1 MSTAR
6 KWVIVVAAMIPQ
18 TFAWGLAVGALTLW
32 AVPWMKTYSASH
44 GQIMAT
50 TMFMLLGI
58 GVFGPIGG
66 YIAER
71 IAVRNLIAAGLTL
84 VCLTFLLQSRAT
96 AMWQITLLYAIPLA
110 AGLVLTSAMMG
121 QILAVKLFES
131 KPGLAIGVVSM
142 GASLGSVVTPLI
154 VHKLLSL
161 YPWQTAIVIL
171 AVCGAAFLPGILF
184 VIPKLARPR
193 EADDKRT
200 HVAAASH
207 LPLRAIL
214 TDRIFVGSLMVVMI
228 LNFLFNAVFYNL
240 GPYLADIGADPASTA
255 RIISIQAV
263 PAFLGTMTFPAL
275 ADRIDYRVLLLF
287 GALCIGGGTA
297 ATAAGAG
304 VAGML
309 IILPVMALAVGGL
322 YSLLP
327 AIMAQR
333 FGQENFERVTGLTLP
348 FVFLGSIGSFAAGV
362 GRDHF
367 GSYPRAYAVLLVL
380 VVIPIIGLL
389 ILAVTPKGRRTSVG
403 QQQQEGA

>member
-6 KWVIVVAAMIPQ
+6 KWIIVVAAMIPQ

-131 KPGLAIGVVSM
+131 KPGLAIGIVSM
-142 GASLGSVVTPLI
+142 GASLGSVVTPLV

-161 YPWQTAIVIL
+161 YAWQKAIVIL
-171 AVCGAAFLPGILF
+171 AACGAAFLPGILL
-184 VIPKLARPR
+184 VIPKLVRGR
-193 EADDKRT
+193 EAGDKRL
-200 HVAAASH
+200 HAAGH
-207 LPLRAIL
+207 LPLRAIF
-214 TDRIFVGSLMVVMI
+214 TDRTFVGSLMVVMI

-275 ADRIDYRVLLLF
+275 ADRIDYRLLLLL
-287 GALCIGGGTA
+287 GALLIGGGTA
-297 ATAAGAG
+297 ATAGGAG

-380 VVIPIIGLL
+380 IVIPIIGLL
-389 ILAVTPKGRRTSVG
+389 ILAMSPKVRRTSVG
-403 QQQQEGA
+403 GQQQQGA

>member
-6 KWVIVVAAMIPQ
+6 KWIIVLAAMIPQ

-66 YIAER
+66 YVAER
-71 IAVRNLIAAGLTL
+71 IAVRNLIAAGLL
-84 VCLTFLLQSRAT
+84 LICLTFLLQSRAT

-131 KPGLAIGVVSM
+131 KPGFAIGVVSM

-154 VHKLLSL
+154 VHKLLSI

-171 AVCGAAFLPGILF
+171 AACGALFLPGILLL
-184 VIPKLARPR
+184 IPKLRRER
-193 EADDKRT
+193 EAGT
-200 HVAAASH
+200 HKQSSH
-207 LPLRAIL
+207 LPVGVIL
-214 TDRIFVGSLMVVMI
+214 TDRTFVGSLMIVMI

-275 ADRIDYRVLLLF
+275 ADRIDYRLLLLL
-287 GALCIGGGTA
+287 GALLIGGGTA
-297 ATAAGAG
+297 AVAAGAG
-304 VAGML
+304 VTGML
-309 IILPVMALAVGGL
+309 IILPSMALAVGGL

-333 FGQENFERVTGLTLP
+333 FGQENFERVTGLSLP

-367 GSYPRAYAVLLVL
+367 GSYPHTFAVLLVL
-380 VVIPIIGLL
+380 VIVPIVGLV
-389 ILAVTPKGRRTSVG
+389 ILAMTPKQRRTDTAEP
-403 QQQQEGA
+403 QQQMV